1 MMFLKEVFM
10 PKRPASQKKI
20 PIELW
25 VALIGLVGVLI
36 TALLGSPILL
46 DLLHRASASAT
57 SPAQVQVS
65 ATQKIDTPAAVSP
78 DCVPSNLSELPTDAT
93 AIIEPLEGS
102 LSQAPFETLRYEYQT
117 GLRLASGMTVDFKK
131 MRSFEL
137 SNPGFTTD
145 FAADIEIVFLDCT
158 IHKDRIQSGSDSLLT
173 AETKMGQVELHILK
187 VKRVD
192 FK

>member
-1 MMFLKEVFM
+1 M
-10 PKRPASQKKI
+10 PKRPSSRKKI

-25 VALIGLVGVLI
+25 VALIGLVGVTI

-102 LSQAPFETLRYEYQT
+102 ISQAPFDTLRYEYQT

-145 FAADIEIVFLDCT
+145 FAADIVIVFLDCT
-158 IHKDRIQSGSDSLLT
+158 IHKDRIQSESGSFLT
-173 AETKMGQVELHILK
+173 AETKIGQLELHILN
-187 VKRVD
+187 VRRVD
-192 FK
+192 FEW